1 MQKLFVGKKIL
12 FAALDWGL
20 GHATRSVLIIQKL
33 LAEGAEVILAGD
45 GSSLEFLKE
54 IFTDLSVYAL
64 PSYNIEYPKGRG
76 GAWRT
81 VFKAAQ
87 IIQTIKNEQKIV
99 EQLVE
104 DLKIDAVLSD
114 NRYGV
119 YSLKVPSVFIGHQ
132 LRVLPPVGFRWG
144 SGLIL
149 AWHKKYLKHF
159 SEIWVPDAADENGL
173 SGILSHGVDA
183 GVPIKFIGPQSRFSL
198 FNKIASHNHS
208 KIVAVLSGPEP
219 QRSLLEEVLMTQ
231 LKEIG
236 EPAILIRGVV

>member
-87 IIQTIKNEQKIV
+87 IIHTIQEEHELV
-99 EQLVE
+99 EQLVK
-104 DLKIDAVLSD
+104 DLEIDLIISD
-114 NRYGV
+114 HRY
-119 YSLKVPSVFIGHQ
+119 
-132 LRVLPPVGFRWG
+132 
-144 SGLIL
+144 
-149 AWHKKYLKHF
+149 
-159 SEIWVPDAADENGL
+159 E
-173 SGILSHGVDA
+173 
-183 GVPIKFIGPQSRFSL
+183 
-198 FNKIASHNHS
+198 
-208 KIVAVLSGPEP
+208 
-219 QRSLLEEVLMTQ
+219 
-231 LKEIG
+231 
-236 EPAILIRGVV
+236 